1 MVQRGQEA
9 DRRELDAQLIETVR
23 RGRRR
28 KSHVV
33 SRKPPKPENAKGAA
47 TSAKKLA

>member
-1 MVQRGQEA
+1 LDKNI
-9 DRRELDAQLIETVR
+9 DRRELDAELIEAVR

-33 SRKPPKPENAKGAA
+33 SQKPPKPESAKRAA
-47 TSAKKLA
+47 PSAKKLA

>member
-1 MVQRGQEA
+1 M
-9 DRRELDAQLIETVR
+9 DNKIDKRELDAVLIEAVR

-33 SRKPPKPENAKGAA
+33 SRKPPKPESAKGAA
-47 TSAKKLA
+47 ISPKKLA